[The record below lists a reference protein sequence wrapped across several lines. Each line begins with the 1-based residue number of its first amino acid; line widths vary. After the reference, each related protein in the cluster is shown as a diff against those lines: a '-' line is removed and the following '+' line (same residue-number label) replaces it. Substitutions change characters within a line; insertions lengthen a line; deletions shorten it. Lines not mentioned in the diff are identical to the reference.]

1 MLLFITVQSNAEGY
15 LIPMQEQTS
24 TDGYKE
30 SKEAVISVT
39 DKLLLE
45 ASFTAGMKNKGM
57 SPMSLNFNIGYN
69 FTPSLY
75 AFAKAEGVIGLY
87 DKEGIKTYTKGTDLG
102 GGLGVKL
109 LNPKKTNER
118 LDLRVSIVN
127 SIGNANWKHTTYQAE
142 FILYCN
148 SKKTRTVPYIG
159 IGFKHM
165 NSHTA
170 GIDNWNGIFATIGW
184 KF

>member
-1 MLLFITVQSNAEGY
+1 MRKYFILGITTLLFA
-15 LIPMQEQTS
+15 IPTQAQNESQEFH
-24 TDGYKE
+24 
-30 SKEAVISVT
+30 APVT

-45 ASFTAGMKNKGM
+45 ANFTAGMKNKGM

-69 FTPSLY
+69 LTPRFY

-87 DKEGIKTYTKGTDLG
+87 DKDGVKTYTKGTDLG
-102 GGLGVKL
+102 GGLGLKL
-109 LNPKKTNER
+109 LNPKKSNEG
-118 LDLRVSIVN
+118 LDLRVSVAN
-127 SIGNANWKHTTYQAE
+127 SIGKADWKHTTYQAE

-148 SKKTRTVPYIG
+148 NKKTRTSPYIG